1 MCKFDKSKMQIVET
15 AQVLVRKGYLESTGG
30 NLSIR
35 IPGHLAFAITPS
47 NFDYMK
53 MTAKDICILGM
64 ELNKI
69 EGELEPSVES
79 GFHAGIYK
87 VRPDVQA
94 IIHTHQSFASA
105 LAIMKKPIPALFDEQ
120 VRYLG
125 RSVDIIP
132 YAPSGTKMLVRKI
145 VRHVKN
151 HNNAYIMGNHG
162 ALCFGGS
169 MLTALNN
176 VEILEKC
183 SISYLL
189 TLCAGE
195 EGDRI
200 PSLVRKVAFNKLRSD
215 QKRIERNMVISTC
228 E

>member
-1 MCKFDKSKMQIVET
+1 MDKFDKTKKQIVET
-15 AQVLVRKGYLESTGG
+15 AQELVKKGYLGSTGG
-30 NLSIR
+30 NLSIL
-35 IPGHLAFAITPS
+35 IPGHTAFAITPS

-53 MTAKDICILGM
+53 MTPGDICILDLD
-64 ELNKI
+64 LNKI
-69 EGELEPSVES
+69 ESEFIPSVES

-87 VRPDVQA
+87 VRSDVQA
-94 IIHTHQSFASA
+94 IIHTHQPFASA
-105 LAIMKKPIPALFDEQ
+105 LAVMKKPIPALFDEQ

-125 RSVDIIP
+125 RSVEIIP
-132 YAPSGTKMLVRKI
+132 YAPSGTKMLIRMIVKHVR
-145 VRHVKN
+145 N
-151 HNNAYIMGNHG
+151 HNNAYIMANHG

-169 MLTALNN
+169 ILEALNN

-195 EGDRI
+195 EGNRI
-200 PSLVRKVAFNKLRSD
+200 PTLVREVAFGKLRKD
-215 QKRIERNMVISTC
+215 QKRIERNIVLSTG

>member
-1 MCKFDKSKMQIVET
+1 MGKFDKTKEQIVET
-15 AQVLVRKGYLESTGG
+15 AQELVGKGYLESTGG
-30 NLSIR
+30 NLSIL
-35 IPGHLAFAITPS
+35 IPDHSAFAVTPS

-53 MTAKDICILGM
+53 MIPGDICILDL

-69 EGELEPSVES
+69 ESVSRPSVES

-94 IIHTHQSFASA
+94 IIHTHQPFASA
-105 LAIMKKPIPALFDEQ
+105 LAVMRKPIPALFDEQ

-125 RSVDIIP
+125 KSVEIIP
-132 YAPSGTKMLVRKI
+132 YAPSGTKMLSRMIVKHVR
-145 VRHVKN
+145 N
-151 HNNAYIMGNHG
+151 HNNAYIMANHG

-169 MLTALNN
+169 IQEALNN

-195 EGDRI
+195 EGKKI
-200 PSLVRKVAFNKLRSD
+200 PSLVREVAFGKLRKD
-215 QKRIERNMVISTC
+215 QKRIERNIVLSTG

>member
-1 MCKFDKSKMQIVET
+1 MGIFDKSKKLIVET
-15 AQVLVRKGYLESTGG
+15 AQVLVEKEYLESTGG
-30 NLSIR
+30 NISIR
-35 IPGHLAFAITPS
+35 IPGHSAFAITPS
-47 NFDYMK
+47 NFDYLK
-53 MTAKDICILGM
+53 MTANDICILGL
-64 ELNKI
+64 ELGKI
-69 EGELEPSVES
+69 EGDLEPSVES

-87 VRPDVQA
+87 VRPDVQS
-94 IIHTHQSFASA
+94 IIHTHQPFASA

-125 RSVDIIP
+125 RSVEIIP
-132 YAPSGTKMLVRKI
+132 YAPSGTKMLIRKI
-145 VRHVKN
+145 GKHVRN

-169 MLTALNN
+169 LQTALNN

-195 EGDRI
+195 EGDTI
-200 PSLVRKVAFNKLRSD
+200 PLLIREVAFNKLRSD
-215 QKRIERNMVISTC
+215 QKRIERNMVKGTF

>member
-1 MCKFDKSKMQIVET
+1 MSIFDKTKKQIVEI

-35 IPGHLAFAITPS
+35 IPDHSAFAITPS
-47 NFDYMK
+47 NFDYLK
-53 MTAKDICILGM
+53 MTVNDICVLGL
-64 ELNKI
+64 ELSKI

-87 VRPDVQA
+87 VRLDVQA
-94 IIHTHQSFASA
+94 IIHTHQPFASA
-105 LAIMKKPIPALFDEQ
+105 LAIMNKPIPALFDEQ

-125 RSVDIIP
+125 RSVEIIP
-132 YAPSGTKMLVRKI
+132 YAPSGTKMLIQKI
-145 VRHVKN
+145 VKHIRN

-169 MLTALNN
+169 ILTALNN

-195 EGDRI
+195 EGDTI
-200 PSLVRKVAFNKLRSD
+200 PLLVREVAFNKLRSD
-215 QKRIERNMVISTC
+215 QKRIERNMDGSTY